1 MSLQFLQVLSG
12 TGATRGGRPGRCPKE
27 PLPGAPGPSQPPSAL
42 WSWALGSWGS
52 ALGALPAHPLAS
64 RPAHLPAPGG
74 YEKDI
79 WGEKCECSETSRNC
93 LSQTVASLAEHLPA
107 GFTRALYWLVRMRT
121 LGSGF
126 WGPGA
131 LQLWGP
137 GSWDPVRGPGPCS
150 PQSSGDVGSWALRP
164 GSWVLGSWE
173 VKGRRK
179 GNKVTRC
186 SPAATYDIGLMVIH
200 INSANG
206 SPRWKKS
213 TQLR

>member
-1 MSLQFLQVLSG
+1 MSNVAAGLHLVTLFPFLL
-12 TGATRGGRPGRCPKE
+12 PLY
-27 PLPGAPGPSQPPSAL
+27 LPGPQDPGSKTQACLFCPAGPPSC
-42 WSWALGSWGS
+42 
-52 ALGALPAHPLAS
+52 LP
-64 RPAHLPAPGG
+64 PAHLPALGG

-107 GFTRALYWLVRMRT
+107 GITRALYWLVRMQT

-126 WGPGA
+126 WGPGV

-200 INSANG
+200 IKSANG
-206 SPRWKKS
+206 SPRWKK
-213 TQLR
+213 